1 MMESL
6 IAFAISGGVYFAFG
20 FVVGGGFGCVGWFFY
35 YKTRLKEWDMM
46 IKNYQNILKEKD
58 TIIELC
64 NQSNKNLNAINMEL
78 LRGSIF
84 GSVFKK

>member
-1 MMESL
+1 MGTL
-6 IAFAISGGVYFAFG
+6 LAFAISGGVYFVFG
-20 FVVGGGFGCVGWFFY
+20 FVVGAVFACVGWFFY

-78 LRGSIF
+78 LKGGIF
-84 GSVFKK
+84 GSVLKK

>member
-1 MMESL
+1 MDTL
-6 IAFAISGGVYFAFG
+6 LAFAISGGVYFVFG
-20 FVVGGGFGCVGWFFY
+20 FIVGAVFACVGWFFY

-78 LRGSIF
+78 LKVVIF
-84 GSVFKK
+84 GSVLKK

>member
-1 MMESL
+1 
-6 IAFAISGGVYFAFG
+6 
-20 FVVGGGFGCVGWFFY
+20 
-35 YKTRLKEWDMM
+35 M

-78 LRGSIF
+78 LKGGIF
-84 GSVFKK
+84 GSVLKK

>member
-1 MMESL
+1 MDTL
-6 IAFAISGGVYFAFG
+6 LAFAISGGVYFVFG
-20 FVVGGGFGCVGWFFY
+20 FIVGAVFACVGWFFY

-78 LRGSIF
+78 LKGGIF
-84 GSVFKK
+84 GSVLKK